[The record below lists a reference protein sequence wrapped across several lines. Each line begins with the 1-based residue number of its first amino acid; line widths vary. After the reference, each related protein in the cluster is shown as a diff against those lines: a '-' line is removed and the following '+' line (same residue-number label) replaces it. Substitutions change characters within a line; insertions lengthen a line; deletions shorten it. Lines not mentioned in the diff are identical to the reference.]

1 MRTKPRDTRAHTDQ
15 GDTLTAADLLRGI
28 STVPLAHGLGLPLD
42 EETVCPLGGGP
53 LATSVEVQGMAADV
67 AVVPGAIQSVPA
79 ARVHSP
85 LLVPGPGPARVHVP
99 HLTPLTRGTVE
110 ADLGLGLSVE
120 AEGVTVGM
128 TSEIAGPGH
137 QRSVSTRSDVIV
149 VYVQSTGI
157 CYTCLKKLLR
167 KIYMLSHLK

>member
-1 MRTKPRDTRAHTDQ
+1 
-15 GDTLTAADLLRGI
+15 
-28 STVPLAHGLGLPLD
+28 
-42 EETVCPLGGGP
+42 
-53 LATSVEVQGMAADV
+53 MAADV

-85 LLVPGPGPARVHVP
+85 LLVPGPGPARVHVH

-137 QRSVSTRSDVIV
+137 QRSVSTRSDDIV
-149 VYVQSTGI
+149 VYVRSTGI
-157 CYTCLKKLLR
+157 GYTCLKKLLR
-167 KIYMLSHLK
+167 KIHMLSHLK